1 MKTEK
6 HTACKSTK
14 GEISAS
20 NRATNP
26 SVRLNSKLG
35 KLPNR
40 KSLGDPYKR

>member
-14 GEISAS
+14 GEITAA

-26 SVRLNSKLG
+26 SVRLDNKFKQTPRKPLG
-35 KLPNR
+35 N
-40 KSLGDPYKR
+40 PYK